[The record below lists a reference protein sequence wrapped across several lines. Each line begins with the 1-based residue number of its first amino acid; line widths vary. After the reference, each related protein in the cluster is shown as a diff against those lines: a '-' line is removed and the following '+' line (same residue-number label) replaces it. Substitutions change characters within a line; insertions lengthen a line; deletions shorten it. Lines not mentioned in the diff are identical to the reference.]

1 MTRATVERA
10 GRTPTGVLATGT
22 VCAAVFAGLTS
33 YVLAGLPVTAL
44 DRRVQAFAVGHR
56 TSWLNALLEAWTR
69 LGSTTVL
76 VPVLVVVSAYLWWRR
91 RDLCA
96 VAYLWVA
103 LGGCMVLY
111 QVFKS
116 VIGRA
121 RPPVAEMLTQA
132 GGYAYPS
139 GHATQAITTWGI
151 LAAFAVA
158 GRSGRTRAVLL
169 GGAGLVIVLV
179 GVSRIYLGVHWFTDV
194 IGGFALGATWLTL
207 LLAVSRFRTPEY
219 DGPEGAR

>member
-1 MTRATVERA
+1 MTRAVVERA
-10 GRTPTGVLATGT
+10 ARTPTGVLATGT
-22 VCAAVFAGLTS
+22 VCAAAFAGLTWC
-33 YVLAGLPVTAL
+33 VLAGLPVTAL
-44 DRRVQAFAVGHR
+44 DRRVQDFAVGHR
-56 TSWLNALLEAWTR
+56 TPWLNGLLEAWTW

-76 VPVLVVVSAYLWWRR
+76 VPVLLAVSVYLWWRR
-91 RDLCA
+91 RDLYA

-111 QVFKS
+111 RVFKS

-121 RPPVAEMLTQA
+121 RPPVAEMLTHA

-151 LAAFAVA
+151 LTALAVA
-158 GRSGRTRAVLL
+158 GRSGRTRALLL
-169 GGAGLVIVLV
+169 GAAGLVIVLV

-194 IGGFALGATWLTL
+194 IGGFTLGATWLTV
-207 LLAVSRFRTPEY
+207 LLAGRRFRTPGHDEP
-219 DGPEGAR
+219 DGAR